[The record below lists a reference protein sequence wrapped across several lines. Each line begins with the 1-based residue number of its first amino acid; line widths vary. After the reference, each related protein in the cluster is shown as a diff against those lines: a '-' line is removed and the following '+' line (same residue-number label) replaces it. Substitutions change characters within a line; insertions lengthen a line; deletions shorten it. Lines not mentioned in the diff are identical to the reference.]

1 MHLIVYPIFLSLY
14 TNAEIRTKN
23 NIAKMYSIERVYNS
37 IVYKRS
43 DETLCRPTLPGVVNC
58 RWSRAGRPEALPGEG
73 CRGVTVSCNWA
84 KDEKAH
90 DRPYSFSYRGQFF
103 SLSGFLYSR
112 VGTQAPSY
120 INTSNTEFSSYSIGD
135 NEYSIGDET
144 ELPTY
149 SIGSDTKLLTPYLFI
164 SNCV

>member
-1 MHLIVYPIFLSLY
+1 
-14 TNAEIRTKN
+14 
-23 NIAKMYSIERVYNS
+23 MYSIERVYNS
-37 IVYKRS
+37 IVYKGS
-43 DETLCRPTLPGVVNC
+43 DETLYRPTLPGVVNC
-58 RWSRAGRPEALPGEG
+58 RWSWAGRPEGKPGGG

-135 NEYSIGDET
+135 TKLVMYSIGDET
-144 ELPTY
+144 EVPTY
-149 SIGSDTKLLTPYLFI
+149 SIGSDTKLLTPYLFYI
-164 SNCV
+164 MIIGTCSIYGNFMLYVTD

>member
-1 MHLIVYPIFLSLY
+1 
-14 TNAEIRTKN
+14 
-23 NIAKMYSIERVYNS
+23 MYSIEREYNS
-37 IVYKRS
+37 IVYKGS
-43 DETLCRPTLPGVVNC
+43 DETLYRPTLPGVVNC
-58 RWSRAGRPEALPGEG
+58 RWSRAGRPEGKPGGG

-135 NEYSIGDET
+135 ET
-144 ELPTY
+144 ELPTFEIPTY
-149 SIGSDTKLLTPYLFI
+149 SIGDIRYSIDSTEVPQFQTPNSLSFLYYDYRDLFNI
-164 SNCV
+164 W